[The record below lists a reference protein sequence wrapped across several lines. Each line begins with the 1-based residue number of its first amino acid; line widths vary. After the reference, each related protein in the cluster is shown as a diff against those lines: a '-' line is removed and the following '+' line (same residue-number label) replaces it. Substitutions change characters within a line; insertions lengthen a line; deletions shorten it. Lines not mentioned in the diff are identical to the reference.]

1 MSLRNKTIRNIIGVI
16 TAAVQM
22 IAFTACDSLVYD
34 DLEACPEGLRL
45 RFVYDYNMEFANAFY
60 SQVDCLTLLIY
71 DKDGNYIATR
81 TETTE
86 ALLSDENWRM
96 DLDLPAG
103 EYNLVAYG
111 GMECPKAS
119 FAFRTEP
126 SGATSMHDLNV
137 YLKPELLTRP
147 MGTELHHLYYGRL
160 NVTVNP
166 ENTDYTEAT
175 VYMMKDTNDLR
186 IVLQHTDGT
195 PVDYNEF
202 TYELTADNTLL
213 GWNNDVIPTG
223 VTTFMPY
230 ATGNAMAGI
239 DGFTGNEVQAAYAE
253 FSTSRFTNGAADTR
267 LTIRRASDGGEVLS
281 IPLIRYL
288 LLLKSDEEQFKNM
301 KPQEFLDRESRWK
314 MVFFLTGNLWSQT
327 HIIINDWVV
336 RINDIGI

>member
-1 MSLRNKTIRNIIGVI
+1 MSLRNKTIRNIIGAI

-71 DKDGNYIATR
+71 DKDGKYIATR

-103 EYNLVAYG
+103 EYNLIAYG

-119 FAFRTEP
+119 FAFSTEP
-126 SGATSMHDLNV
+126 SPSTSMHDLNV
-137 YLKPELLTRP
+137 YLKPGLLTRP
-147 MGTELHHLYYGRL
+147 EGTELHHLYYGRL

-186 IVLQHTDGT
+186 IVLQHTDGS
-195 PVDYNEF
+195 PVDHSEF

-213 GWNNDVIPTG
+213 GWNNDVTPTE
-223 VTTFMPY
+223 VTTYMPY

-253 FSTSRFTNGAADTR
+253 FSTSRFINGAADTR
-267 LTIRRASDGGEVLS
+267 LTIRRASDGSEVLS

-288 LLLKSDEEQFKNM
+288 LLLKSDEEQFKDM

-314 MVFFLTGNLWSQT
+314 MVFFLTGNVWSQT